1 MNDYSINAVITLDTS
16 DYKKGISEAQK
27 STKSFSGNFSK
38 LTKGLGGALLKGGA
52 IGLGIT
58 AVTKG
63 LQALSKTVK
72 ESIKVWEDASAQQ
85 KKLGQTLKAT
95 GADAWTTTE
104 ELNAMADAYQ
114 KATNYSSDDITKMQ
128 TVLLGFKNVSQDTF
142 QSASDAIL
150 DMAEV
155 MGMDLVSATQTVGKA
170 LDDPINGLGSLSR
183 QGFKFSEAEKE
194 LIQNLVEAGESAKAQ
209 KIILDELN
217 TTYGG
222 ASKAGVKA
230 STQLKNAWKDVVKEL
245 GRGITLNID
254 VGPAIQKLQKLID
267 DFKRVMQENNEATE
281 LTDKLLEAEKAIEQK
296 TATDE
301 QVILVYENKIK
312 LMEQEY
318 RQYEGLL
325 GIEDEYAREGIAR
338 LDEEKKYYEWQIEN
352 AKKRIELYEYLN
364 QKAEERKNKAIEE
377 ENTEIKIANLKKE
390 HLEAIAEQVAEWDRI
405 KQITGEEVSL
415 EEKLKFYQDDLLAIV
430 REANGQITTQNEYYQ
445 TQLAIIESITAEI
458 QKQHQTP
465 QKVSN
470 EWADKL
476 TDQTIE
482 RLEAEKE
489 AMLGSTKFALMTAE
503 QKYQA
508 EKELNDKILEMKIAQ
523 LEAEKELALK
533 GVEQYANAE
542 EEKANISEY
551 YANLI
556 DDLQKKYATPMRG
569 SGVQAGSEFGEG
581 FEESAEKVII
591 KETLTKIIDA
601 VEEISHKI
609 VNVLKN
615 TFKNM
620 VKFAKS
626 TFKKLFDFNID
637 DALDNLLVFE
647 DKVLTFFIE
656 TLPNLPAFFE
666 SALQSISVMM
676 SNIKL
681 SIDKKKIKKLIT
693 DMIKAIKTYIPDILQ
708 MGMEIAKE
716 IIEGFSQGIAEN
728 KAIIGEVL
736 NNLANVIVQYLPD
749 VLLAIIDAL
758 STLISTIPNEM
769 LVKIINGVIDLFTKI
784 SVALI
789 QNAVQIAEKLIPALF
804 EIMTELFKKFPEILK
819 TVLWEAIKG
828 LGKIATTIWNSVKKL
843 FGFEK
848 GTNNAPKGMAL
859 VGEAGPELVNFKGGE
874 QVLNAKNTQKALA
887 SAGASSN
894 NFTVNFNNTIDTTA
908 YAMMQQLRQYN
919 RQMAING
926 II

>member
-16 DYKKGISEAQK
+16 EYKKGINEAQK
-27 STKSFSGNFSK
+27 STKSFSSNFSK

-325 GIEDEYAREGIAR
+325 GIEDEYAKEGIAR
-338 LDEEKKYYEWQIEN
+338 LDEEKKQYEWQIEN
-352 AKKRIELYEYLN
+352 AKKRIELHQLVN
-364 QKAEERKNKAIEE
+364 QLAEERKNKALEE
-377 ENTEIKIANLKKE
+377 ENTEIRIANLKKE
-390 HLEAIAEQVAEWDRI
+390 HLDKIAEQVAEWERI
-405 KQITGEEVSL
+405 KQVTGEEVSL
-415 EEKLKFYQDDLLAIV
+415 EEKLKFYQDDLISILK
-430 REANGQITTQNEYYQ
+430 EANGQITEQNQYYKD
-445 TQLAIIESITAEI
+445 QLAIIENITAEI
-458 QKQHQTP
+458 QKQKSP

-482 RLEAEKE
+482 RLEAEKD
-489 AMLGSTKFALMTAE
+489 AMLESAKFSKMTAE

-508 EKELNDKILEMKIAQ
+508 EKELNDRILEMKLAQ
-523 LEAEKELALK
+523 LEAEKEQALK
-533 GVEQYANAE
+533 SVEQYANAE
-542 EEKANISEY
+542 EEKANITEY
-551 YANLI
+551 YQNLI

-569 SGVQAGSEFGEG
+569 AGVEAGSEYGEG
-581 FEESAEKVII
+581 FEEGAEFAII
-591 KETLTKIIDA
+591 KSAMEKILNA
-601 VEEISHKI
+601 VEDMADKMA
-609 VNVLKN
+609 NVIKT
-615 TFKNM
+615 TFKKIG
-620 VKFAKS
+620 KFAKS

-637 DALDNLLVFE
+637 DALDNLLIFE
-647 DKVLTFFIE
+647 DKVLTFFVE

-676 SNIKL
+676 ANLKL
-681 SIDKKKIKKLIT
+681 TIDKKKIKKLIT

-736 NNLANVIVQYLPD
+736 NNLTNVIVQYLPD

-758 STLISTIPNEM
+758 STLISTIPNET
-769 LVKIINGVIDLFTKI
+769 LVKIINGVIDLITKI
-784 SVALI
+784 AIALI
-789 QNAVQIAEKLIPALF
+789 QNAVQIAEKLVPAMF
-804 EIMTELFKKFPEILK
+804 EIMVELFKKFPEILK

-828 LGKIATTIWNSVKKL
+828 LGKIANTIWNAVKKL

-919 RQMAING
+919 RQLSING
-926 II
+926 VI

>member
-72 ESIKVWEDASAQQ
+72 ESIKIWEDASAQQ

-114 KATNYSSDDITKMQ
+114 KATNYSADDITKMQ

-222 ASKAGVKA
+222 AAKAGVKA
-230 STQLKNAWKDVVKEL
+230 STQLKNSWKDVVKEL

-301 QVILVYENKIK
+301 QIILVYENKIK
-312 LMEQEY
+312 LMQQEY

-338 LDEEKKYYEWQIEN
+338 LDEEKKQYEWQIEN
-352 AKKRIELYEYLN
+352 AKKRIEFYKYLN
-364 QKAEERKNKAIEE
+364 EQAEARKNKAQEE
-377 ENTEIKIANLKKE
+377 ENTEIRIANLKKE
-390 HLEAIAEQVAEWDRI
+390 HLEAIEEQVAEWERI
-405 KQITGEEVSL
+405 KQMTGEEVSL
-415 EEKLKFYQDDLLAIV
+415 EEKLKFYQDDLLSIV
-430 REANGQITTQNEYYQ
+430 REANGEITQQNDYYKQ
-445 TQLAIIESITAEI
+445 QLAIIESIMAEI
-458 QKQHQTP
+458 RNQIP

-470 EWADKL
+470 EWSDRL

-489 AMLGSTKFALMTAE
+489 ALLESAKFSKMTAE

-533 GVEQYANAE
+533 NVEQYANAE

-556 DDLQKKYATPMRG
+556 EDLQKKYATPMRG
-569 SGVQAGSEFGEG
+569 SGGQAGSDFGEG

-601 VEEISHKI
+601 VGEMSNKI

-615 TFKNM
+615 TFKKM
-620 VKFAKS
+620 AKFVKS
-626 TFKKLFDFNID
+626 SFKKLFEFNID
-637 DALDNLLVFE
+637 DALDNLLAFE
-647 DKVLTFFIE
+647 DKVLTFFVE

-676 SNIKL
+676 ANIKL
-681 SIDKKKIKKLIT
+681 SIDKSKIKKLIT
-693 DMIKAIKTYIPDILQ
+693 DMIKAIKTYIPDILK

-728 KAIIGEVL
+728 KAIIGEIL

-758 STLISTIPNEM
+758 STLIATIPNEA

-784 SVALI
+784 AVALI

-828 LGKIATTIWNSVKKL
+828 LGKIATTIWNAVKKL

-859 VGEAGPELVNFKGGE
+859 VGEAGPELVDFKGGE
-874 QVLNAKNTQKALA
+874 QVLNTKNTQKALA
-887 SAGASSN
+887 NAGNGGGSVFN
-894 NFTVNFNNTIDTTA
+894 ITFENTVDTTA
-908 YAMMQQLRQYN
+908 FAMMKQLKQYQRN
-919 RQMAING
+919 LAFNG
-926 II
+926 VL